1 MDTFVSTFAKP
12 LSINIRL
19 LAGSSSLRPALP
31 CRTGIASKS
40 PSTPKYLTPIPACTK
55 EISELLGMALA
66 SWRNR
71 QMTKKRSNYSL
82 SQTKLSPSGARAIPS
97 FLFRKRPT
105 ESNSVAL
112 PQRGRLG
119 KRSQTHRLVIRFH
132 FFSGVL
138 LFEDSCQLPS
148 TCLYWAPALLL

>member
-1 MDTFVSTFAKP
+1 MSQCYIPSLYVVHFKGALNSGEAQPFVSTFAKP

-40 PSTPKYLTPIPACTK
+40 PSTPKYLTPTPACTK
-55 EISELLGMALA
+55 EISELLGMSLA

-97 FLFRKRPT
+97 FLFSK
-105 ESNSVAL
+105 
-112 PQRGRLG
+112 
-119 KRSQTHRLVIRFH
+119 KTHRIK
-132 FFSGVL
+132 FS
-138 LFEDSCQLPS
+138 CAP
-148 TCLYWAPALLL
+148 TTWAARKA